1 MLPESLAFEVGP
13 SSSDSSFP
21 EAIMVQA
28 FFGRLA
34 GQGGQGLPEYAL
46 IMGLVGVVAMAAL
59 TFLGES
65 ISGLLSTLG
74 AAI

>member
-1 MLPESLAFEVGP
+1 
-13 SSSDSSFP
+13 
-21 EAIMVQA
+21 MVQA
-28 FFGRLA
+28 FFGRLT

-46 IMGLVGVVAMAAL
+46 IMGLVAVLAMGAI

-65 ISGLLSTLG
+65 IGDLLSTLG